1 MRDLTTYSP
10 EPEPVSEPHFEAEW
24 TLRSAQPVIPLDEV
38 EHQAKRKQ
46 WLFLILALICATLVG
61 ALSASL
67 FYSKQSNASL
77 ADSRSQNPAAQV
89 DNSRADE
96 IKSESVA
103 GQSSDDVDLK
113 DDDQVVTDG
122 TELGDG
128 ENSEEAETTV
138 LKNSKTIRSAN
149 RVSAK
154 RSESPTTFKVERDE
168 VVVPKP
174 TSVVMP
180 DNDPQT
186 GEERRPRRVKGEAPR
201 DQREVQRDQPRDDL
215 FRIRDIFEGPRRR
228 RF

>member
-1 MRDLTTYSP
+1 MHDLTTYSS

-24 TLRSAQPVIPLDEV
+24 TLRSAQPVIPLAEV

-46 WLFLILALICATLVG
+46 WLFLILALICATLAG

-77 ADSRSQNPAAQV
+77 AGSRSQNPAAQA
-89 DNSRADE
+89 DNSRADG

-103 GQSSDDVDLK
+103 GQSSDDVELR
-113 DDDQVVTDG
+113 DDDQVVTDA

-128 ENSEEAETTV
+128 ENSEEAETSV
-138 LKNSKTIRSAN
+138 RSKTVKSAN
-149 RVSAK
+149 RASAK

-186 GEERRPRRVKGEAPR
+186 GEERRPRRVKREAPR